1 MRRDPDFGLIE
12 TGFALIE
19 TIAASF
25 VGLVLLV
32 ALFAATDSAAR
43 LNKSEIAAAEVQSSL
58 RFASNRIGAVVRS
71 AGAGGLFVAQSI
83 LVRADPQVPG
93 LTGGPGG
100 VLDNVVGGSVTNLS
114 GGTVPVRPGT
124 DVLDV
129 RGVIFSSLLGFD
141 DSSGCG
147 ACGGV
152 VDVVVHEITS
162 RNHVNDEP
170 SRRSR
175 FSEIDAYTQG
185 ASSEN
190 PMFVLAAGGDDLHPG
205 CPMLGTGRTLPPQRV
220 YAVAKLSSPTRL
232 AAAGALGPV
241 DFGDALSRELA
252 IEDPDAPAPASA
264 SPIRP
269 VARAGILDDVVFF
282 VDDSDPEHPTLAQG
296 VRRGGRFDV
305 VALAD
310 DVEDLQVA
318 FGVDGLYAS
327 DAVVPDGSLGRL
339 VAASS
344 RDPDPDVSTEAGG
357 DEWAPNAAGE
367 RTFRAAELSSGAE
380 PRCPLLRG
388 ILVALVG
395 RSHDPDPSYRGPD
408 SAGIRTMNSPAG
420 ADAVPRPPLHYRR
433 RSQTMK
439 LSLRNFALDG

>member
-1 MRRDPDFGLIE
+1 MRPRDSRA
-12 TGFALIE
+12 GFTLIE

-25 VGLVLLV
+25 VGLILLL

-43 LNKSEIAAAEVQSSL
+43 LNKSEIAAAEAQSSL
-58 RFASNRIGAVVRS
+58 RFASNRIGAAVRA

-83 LVRADPQVPG
+83 LLRADPQLPG
-93 LTGGPGG
+93 LAGGPGG
-100 VLDNVVGGSVTNLS
+100 ELDNVVGGSVTNLS
-114 GGTVPVRPGT
+114 GGNVPVRPGT

-147 ACGGV
+147 GCAGI
-152 VDVVVHEITS
+152 VDVVVPAVTS
-162 RNHVNDEP
+162 HKHVNDDP

-185 ASSEN
+185 ASPEN
-190 PMFVLAAGGDDLHPG
+190 PMFVIAAGVDDVHAG
-205 CPMLGTGRTLPPQRV
+205 CPAAGTGRTLPPQRR

-232 AAAGALGPV
+232 AAAGSLGPV
-241 DFGDALSRELA
+241 DFRDALSRELST
-252 IEDPDAPAPASA
+252 EDPDGAPPAAA
-264 SPIRP
+264 SPIGP
-269 VARAGILDDVVFF
+269 IARAGILDDVVFF

-310 DVEDLQVA
+310 DVEDLQIA
-318 FGVDGLYAS
+318 YGVDGLYGS
-327 DAVVPDGSLGRL
+327 DAVNPDGSLARL
-339 VAASS
+339 VAATS
-344 RDPDPDVSTEAGG
+344 RDPDPEVSNEDGG

-367 RTFRAAELSSGAE
+367 RTFRAAELSWPAE

-388 ILVALVG
+388 VLVALVA
-395 RSHDPDPSYRGPD
+395 RSRDPDPSYRGPD
-408 SAGIRTMNSPAG
+408 AAGIRTMNSPTG
-420 ADAVPRPPLHYRR
+420 SGPMPPFPVHYRR

-439 LSLRNFALDG
+439 ISLRNFALDG